1 MEEFFMDIEYGTEVI
16 DREGNALG
24 TIDRVIRDSWTGEIR
39 KFSVNQDAPGNELMF
54 SPEEILVQDE
64 NKIKIDVSQ
73 DDLRKS

>member
-1 MEEFFMDIEYGTEVI
+1 MDIEYGTEVV

-39 KFSVNQDAPGNELMF
+39 KFSVNQDTPGNELMF
-54 SPEEILVQDE
+54 SPEEILVQDK

-73 DDLRKS
+73 DDLIES